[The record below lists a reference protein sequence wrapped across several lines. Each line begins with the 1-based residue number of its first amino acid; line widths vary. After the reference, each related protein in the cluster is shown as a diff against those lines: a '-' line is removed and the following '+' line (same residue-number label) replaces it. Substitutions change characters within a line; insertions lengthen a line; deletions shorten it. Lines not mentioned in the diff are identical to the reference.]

1 MTYSA
6 QGVHLTQTDD
16 KGNLYIRAEVRQ
28 RTGYATKTSKLD
40 QLNATMY
47 KLGKVD
53 ATFFAKQAYGYDD
66 NQRLCYRVTW

>member
-1 MTYSA
+1 MTKAICIFVLKFVS
-6 QGVHLTQTDD
+6 L
-16 KGNLYIRAEVRQ
+16 NRICN
-28 RTGYATKTSKLD
+28 KTSKLD

-66 NQRLCYRVTW
+66 NQRLCYRVMW